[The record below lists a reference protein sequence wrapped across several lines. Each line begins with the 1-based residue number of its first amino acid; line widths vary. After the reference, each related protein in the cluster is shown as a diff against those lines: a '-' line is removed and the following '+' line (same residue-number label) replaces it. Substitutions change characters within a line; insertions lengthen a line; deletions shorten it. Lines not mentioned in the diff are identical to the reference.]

1 MGTVFLD
8 FRRVDLN
15 ECPVTKKGLREEAY
29 QIKLICVVTLG
40 SKDGTLEFA
49 VKWNNRI
56 LGKAVLEFDKD

>member
-1 MGTVFLD
+1 LGIVFLD
-8 FRRVDLN
+8 FRRVNLD
-15 ECPVTKKGLREEAY
+15 ECLVTKKGLREEAY

-49 VKWNNRI
+49 VKWSNRI

>member
-1 MGTVFLD
+1 LGTVYLD

-15 ECPVTKKGLREEAY
+15 KCPVTKKGLPDEEY

-49 VKWNNRI
+49 VKWGNRI
-56 LGKAVLEFDKD
+56 LGKAALEFDKD

>member
-8 FRRVDLN
+8 FRRVNLD
-15 ECPVTKKGLREEAY
+15 ECPVTKKGLPEETY
-29 QIKLICVVTLG
+29 QIRLICVVTLG

-49 VKWNNRI
+49 VKWDNRI

>member
-1 MGTVFLD
+1 LGTVFLG
-8 FRRVDLN
+8 FRRVNLD

-29 QIKLICVVTLG
+29 QIKLICVVTSG

-49 VKWNNRI
+49 VKWSNRI